1 MHAGT
6 IRPHPLG
13 QGEAIPLARLPH
25 IAEDKVNLRRVRFED
40 DEWPRSPSR
49 LPPRPKPLL
58 VHQLEASHRS
68 SGFAVISVPGALVTW
83 VFRIETTRLSLDKI
97 GTQ

>member
-13 QGEAIPLARLPH
+13 QGEAIPLARHPH
-25 IAEDKVNLRRVRFED
+25 IAEGKVNLRRVRFED
-40 DEWPRSPSR
+40 DLWPWSPSR
-49 LPPRPKPLL
+49 LPPRPMPLL

-68 SGFAVISVPGALVTW
+68 SGTCGHLPHLAPS
-83 VFRIETTRLSLDKI
+83 
-97 GTQ
+97 